1 MIIPLKKLLAKTDN
15 KFEFTKAAMLAV
27 SRLEKIRD
35 YPESDHNWKI
45 VPNILKIVLEEKVH
59 LYYKK

>member
-1 MIIPLKKLLAKTDN
+1 MIIPLKKLLAQTDN
-15 KFEFTKAAMLAV
+15 RFEFTKAAMVAV

-45 VPNILKIVLEEKVH
+45 VPNILKLVLEEKVH
-59 LYYKK
+59 FYRK